1 MVRLV
6 RPDGEGVDPRDAAK
20 WDAVDEASELL
31 QEGSF
36 EEGLQELKRLIQ
48 QDPMNP
54 YAYNL
59 LGICFFEL
67 KQLEPARD
75 AFQAAIKVSPDYL
88 GARIALSHV
97 HRELK
102 KPLAA
107 IREAKEALIRF
118 PGDGEAQHALGL
130 AEAAHGNRPDARKH
144 LQGFLD
150 ANPEFEV
157 AQEVRQ
163 IIEMLGMGKD
173 DEPFEPS

>member
-1 MVRLV
+1 MAIIR
-6 RPDGEGVDPRDAAK
+6 RRDETGVDPRDAEK

-36 EEGLQELKRLIQ
+36 EEGLTELKRVIQ
-48 QDPMNP
+48 ADAMNP

-59 LGICFFEL
+59 LGICLFEL

-75 AFQAAIKVSPDYL
+75 AFAAAIKVSPDYL

-97 HRELK
+97 YRELK
-102 KPLAA
+102 QPLAA
-107 IREAKEALIRF
+107 IREAKEALLRF

-130 AEAAHGNRPDARKH
+130 AEAARGNRPDARKH
-144 LQGFLD
+144 LQGFLES
-150 ANPEFEV
+150 NPEFEA

-163 IIEMLGMGKD
+163 ILEMLGLGAD
-173 DEPFEPS
+173 DEPFEPK